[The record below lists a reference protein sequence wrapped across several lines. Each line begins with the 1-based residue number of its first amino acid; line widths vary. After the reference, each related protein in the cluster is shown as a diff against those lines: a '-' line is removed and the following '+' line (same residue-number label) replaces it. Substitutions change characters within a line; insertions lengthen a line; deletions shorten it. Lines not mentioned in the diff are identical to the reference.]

1 MVNQREKAKAEFRR
15 MMAVIVV
22 IAILMVIGALFW
34 LHSQGTL
41 TVHMVIASILG
52 VFFSVVLG
60 TGLFALAFFSDKSG
74 HDTNVTNASRR
85 HNASAKV
92 SGGDAPSG
100 ATDPSPTN
108 GVK

>member
-1 MVNQREKAKAEFRR
+1 MVDQREKAKAEFRR
-15 MMAVIVV
+15 MMLVIVV

-74 HDTNVTNASRR
+74 HDSNVTNASRR
-85 HNASAKV
+85 HNAGAKLGAGEAP
-92 SGGDAPSG
+92 GGAADSSSVDG
-100 ATDPSPTN
+100 SQ
-108 GVK
+108 